1 MAISCHQILPPDF
14 YSQTTLQNSLA
25 TTLAYSQTT
34 LLKLSFS
41 TFYAHST
48 LGSAYDTPQGR
59 PRYRPRMVPLWR
71 LSCTIFSCQFSTRIF
86 PARFSTKIFQK
97 YFREKVNKFSK
108 RFSKTFAVEDANDLP
123 ARGTLTYSST
133 VRRCL
138 ARSTGR
144 SAEPTLLVHEQHP

>member
-1 MAISCHQILPPDF
+1 MAISCHQTLPPEF
-14 YSQTTLQNSLA
+14 TLQNSLA
-25 TTLAYSQTT
+25 TLPELFS
-34 LLKLSFS
+34 LSFS
-41 TFYAHST
+41 A

-123 ARGTLTYSST
+123 ARGTLTLLPVLDVSLMNRLTEISSQAD
-133 VRRCL
+133 RPYDHDSYEDSFIYR
-138 ARSTGR
+138 
-144 SAEPTLLVHEQHP
+144 